1 MPAWLNGAL
10 RAALQAAWAWLVAV
24 AAAKGVE
31 LPADTPVWLDAAA
44 LGAVAG
50 VVVGAIQWLER
61 RGDGTLLGRFGRWLA
76 KVAMLGLRP
85 AAYPKPP
92 GYMPPRP

>member
-10 RAALQAAWAWLVAV
+10 RAALQAAWAWLA
-24 AAAKGVE
+24 ATAAKKGIE
-31 LPADTPVWLDAAA
+31 LPADTPLWLETAA
-44 LGAVAG
+44 LAAVAG

-61 RGDGTLLGRFGRWLA
+61 RSGDTLLGRAGRWLA

-85 AAYPKPP
+85 AVYPKLPSDVIA
-92 GYMPPRP
+92 RP